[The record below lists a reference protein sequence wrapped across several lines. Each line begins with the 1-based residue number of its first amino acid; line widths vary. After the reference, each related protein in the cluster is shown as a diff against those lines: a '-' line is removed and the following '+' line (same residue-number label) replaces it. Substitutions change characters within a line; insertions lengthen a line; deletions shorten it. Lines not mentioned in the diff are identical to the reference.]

1 MLTRTTSRNKSALKV
16 YLRFIPMVAIMGI
29 IFFLSHQPGD
39 LVQLPQVIGVDK
51 LLHLIAYGV
60 LAAAVLYGLH
70 PHVHESRRTPAVLGV
85 VLFCLLFGISDEFHQ
100 AFIPGRVVS
109 AWDVAADSFGALLVV
124 CLWYRQTGKSVTNCS

>member
-1 MLTRTTSRNKSALKV
+1 
-16 YLRFIPMVAIMGI
+16 
-29 IFFLSHQPGD
+29 
-39 LVQLPQVIGVDK
+39 
-51 LLHLIAYGV
+51 
-60 LAAAVLYGLH
+60 
-70 PHVHESRRTPAVLGV
+70 